1 MLVLD
6 LQGEYHQLNI
16 GHNSIWT
23 KTYTMTNPPCGEP
36 SYLEKVDTIAFQW
49 FDIDLMLFLSNMIHC
64 MSELH
69 NNVFLEALLSDW
81 LPNILGFYC
90 GSKQMNGFKPP
101 STLILWLS

>member
-16 GHNSIWT
+16 GHNSIWTKTYTMTGHNSIWT

-64 MSELH
+64 MSEL
-69 NNVFLEALLSDW
+69 
-81 LPNILGFYC
+81 
-90 GSKQMNGFKPP
+90 GS
-101 STLILWLS
+101 T